1 MSVKY
6 LFVACHWHS
15 IAKVRNKR
23 KKERKYMA
31 TQNESIESGCP
42 DRGKDCL

>member
-1 MSVKY
+1 
-6 LFVACHWHS
+6 
-15 IAKVRNKR
+15 
-23 KKERKYMA
+23 MA